1 MVKFQENISLAQYTS
16 FKIGGPAKYFF
27 IAKNKEDLI
36 EVIKKAKKTKLTIF
50 ILGGGSNILA
60 RDKGYNGL
68 VIKIQNSEIRIE
80 NYNIQTDAGVSLGK
94 LVGLAREKSLA
105 GLEWAAGIPGT
116 VGGAIYGNAKAFK
129 NRMSDIVKSVEVL
142 NNKTLEIKTLT
153 TNQCGFSKKNSI
165 FKHNKD
171 LIILS
176 VNLELKKGDEDQIR
190 QTIKEHLEFR
200 KKNQPLKFPSAGS
213 IFVNQDGRSASSKL
227 IDKAGLKGIRIGDAQ
242 VSEKHAGFI
251 INLGNAKSGDILEL
265 IKIIQ
270 EKVKEKFNTDLEP
283 EIQIIE

>member
-142 NNKTLEIKTLT
+142 NKKTLEIKTLT
-153 TNQCGFSKKNSI
+153 TDQCGFSKKNSI

-227 IDKAGLKGIRIGDAQ
+227 IDQAGLKGIRIGDAQ